1 MNIHSS
7 NKIMLLLLVLLL
19 LLIISI
25 GSIQYHNKR
34 EEGFSIE
41 IPKKIWTFWDNTDIP
56 EVVQKCINTW
66 KKQNPNYEITVVN
79 KSNLS
84 KYLPGVDFSKI
95 KHIENSPEK
104 FSDMVRLHLLA
115 KYGGIWSDASVICLK
130 PYDSWIPDMQEGAS
144 AEFVGFYIDSF
155 TLPQFKESSPVIEN
169 WFFACTTES
178 KMVNDWLK
186 EFLRISDY
194 DTVQQY
200 VDAVKAEGVNI
211 QNISSP
217 TYLSMH
223 VACQKIL
230 QKGANRPYRFALL
243 KAEDTAFKY
252 LTQNEWD
259 SKRAIQNILDCK
271 DSTSGLDS
279 IKENCKFL
287 DSPIIKMRGVE
298 RKEIE
303 KMDYSKVF
311 S

>member
-1 MNIHSS
+1 MNRNI
-7 NKIMLLLLVLLL
+7 IYRIIIILF
-19 LLIISI
+19 LIVSI
-25 GSIQYHNKR
+25 VITILNEYYMKR
-34 EEGFSIE
+34 EEGFTTE
-41 IPKKIWTFWDNTDIP
+41 IPKKIWTFWDNVDIP

-66 KKQNPNYEITVVN
+66 KKHNPNYEITVVN

-84 KYLPGVDFSKI
+84 EYLPDVDFSKI

-104 FSDMVRLHLLA
+104 YSDMVRLHLLA

-130 PYDSWIPDMQEGAS
+130 PYDSWIPDMQERDT

-169 WFFACTTES
+169 WFFACTKGS
-178 KMVNDWLK
+178 IMIQDWLK
-186 EFLRISDY
+186 EFLRISNY
-194 DTVQQY
+194 DTVEKY

-230 QKGANRPYRFALL
+230 QKGANKPYRFALL

-271 DSTSGLDS
+271 EDSKKD
-279 IKENCKFL
+279 KENCKFL

-303 KMDYSKVF
+303 KMDYSRVF
-311 S
+311 L

>member
-1 MNIHSS
+1 MI
-7 NKIMLLLLVLLL
+7 KIINNYIIYLLFIIIIII
-19 LLIISI
+19 LLISF
-25 GSIQYHNKR
+25 YYKKR
-34 EEGFSIE
+34 EGFITE
-41 IPKKIWTFWDNTDIP
+41 IPKKIWTFWDNDDIP
-56 EVVQKCINTW
+56 GIVQKCINTW
-66 KKQNPNYEITVVN
+66 KKHNPNYEITVVT
-79 KSNLS
+79 KSKLS
-84 KYLPGVDFSKI
+84 KYLPDVDFSKI

-104 FSDMVRLHLLA
+104 YSDMVRLHLLA
-115 KYGGIWSDASVICLK
+115 KYGGIWSDASIICLK
-130 PYDSWIPDMQEGAS
+130 PYDSWIPDKQTVS
-144 AEFVGFYIDSF
+144 NAEFVGFYIDSF

-169 WFFACTTES
+169 WFFACTEGS

-194 DTVQQY
+194 DTVEKY
-200 VDAVKAEGVNI
+200 IDAVKAEGVNI

-230 QKGANRPYRFALL
+230 QKGPNRPYLFSLL

-279 IKENCKFL
+279 IKESCKFL
-287 DSPIIKMRGVE
+287 DSPNIKMRGVE
-298 RKEIE
+298 RKEME